1 MRLPLTRATTAF
13 AFILTCVFGLAA
25 TARAQL
31 APPAQSYVAAIGAA
45 PLRAPA
51 TADFAPGA
59 AFTLEGWFFLT
70 GNTPFAWL
78 MGKGLAT
85 SGTDPFLAFGL
96 LLNNDGTRVRFSAST
111 GAPGSGRDVTAPAA
125 FPLRT
130 WTHVAAVMDGTAMRL
145 LVNGTVVAS
154 GTTTGAPPVTPAIA
168 LGVGVAYQANGNTN
182 FPSFPGYARQVR
194 VWNVARTAAQIA
206 AGASVELPAERT
218 GLVAAWPLDESSGA
232 TARDLSGASRALTA
246 PAGAIAAT
254 RLAVLT
260 AGPFFTTT
268 TTTAVR
274 DDSLRSIS
282 DGHVID
288 FDSDGDLDLV
298 VVQVVSPPTVP
309 ETRAR
314 LRAFRNSNGTFVD
327 VTDAV
332 LGNVTMVHPRHA
344 HVADFNRDGRVDLL
358 IVGHGTDTPPFPGEQ
373 TKLLIQ
379 TADGRLADESSTRLP
394 QHGSFTHNVAAGD
407 IDGDGDLDIYMA
419 NVNGGDSGPRFYLN
433 NGSGIFTEATDRLP
447 ADIANRTTGR
457 NYTASL
463 LLDINADGRLDLVLG
478 PGDTGPNEVLM
489 NDGAGRFTRDNR
501 FVLPP
506 KILGNRSTTVTIDT
520 ADFNGDGAP
529 DLLLGTTGGTELL
542 PDGRTIDG
550 YGIPGLQLLLN
561 RGDGTFY
568 DATEGAG
575 FTWSASERWVIWTR
589 IADVDADGRPD
600 LLAMV
605 ASTNYSGQLHRL
617 FLNRGAGRFVDAT
630 EAYTPS
636 QNFNSVFQLGD
647 FDRDG
652 RIDILSANTAGVAV
666 ARQVK
671 TLDRA
676 LFQTTADDDG
686 RLANLSVRTQAGTGD
701 QTLITGFSLSGGTAA
716 KQLLV
721 RAIGPTLS
729 IFGVGGTLVDP
740 LIEIA
745 PLSAPTIAANDNW
758 GGTAALKAAFTAVG
772 AFALTPDTSRDAAL
786 LFSPTPGSY
795 TAKVTGAPSA
805 GSGPAGTGVALVEVY
820 DAGTGNTPRLTN
832 VSARTQ
838 VGTGGDVL
846 IVGFVVSGNVPK
858 KLLLRGVGGT
868 LIAFGV
874 SGALA
879 DPVLEVR
886 PLGSENIVAL
896 NDDWRG
902 TQALK
907 TAFLSVGAFN
917 LSSEFSRDSALAIE
931 LPPGAYT
938 ATVSGKSNTTGV
950 ALVEVYELP

>member
-1 MRLPLTRATTAF
+1 MRSALVRATTALSLTVTLFCAF
-13 AFILTCVFGLAA
+13 ASP
-25 TARAQL
+25 ARAQL
-31 APPAQSYVAAIGAA
+31 TPPAQNHVAAIGSA

-59 AFTLEGWFFLT
+59 TFTLEGWFYLT
-70 GNTPFAWL
+70 GNTPFSWL
-78 MGKGLAT
+78 MGKGLAA
-85 SGTDPFLAFGL
+85 SGVDPFLSFGL
-96 LLNNDGTRVRFSAST
+96 LLNDDGTRVRFSTST
-111 GAPGSGRDVTAPAA
+111 GAAGSGRDVTAPTAL
-125 FPLRT
+125 PLRT

-145 LVNGTVVAS
+145 VINGTVVAT
-154 GTTTGAPPVTPAIA
+154 GTAAGTPLSAPAIA
-168 LGVGVAYQANGNTN
+168 LGVGVAYRDNGNTN

-206 AGASVELPAERT
+206 AGASVSLPADRA
-218 GLVAAWPLDESSGA
+218 GLVAAWPLDETSGA
-232 TARDLSGASRALTA
+232 TARDLSGANRALTA
-246 PAGAIAAT
+246 PTGSIST
-254 RLAVLT
+254 IRLDVLT
-260 AGPFFTTT
+260 AGPFFAFR
-268 TTTAVR
+268 TTAIT
-274 DDSLRSIS
+274 DGSLSALS

-298 VVQVVSPPTVP
+298 GVQVVSPPTVP
-309 ETRAR
+309 ETRTR
-314 LRAFRNSNGTFVD
+314 LRAFRNNNGTFVD
-327 VTDAV
+327 ATDAV

-394 QHGSFTHNVAAGD
+394 QRGSFTHNVAAGD
-407 IDGDGDLDIYMA
+407 IEGDGDLDIYMA

-433 NGSGIFTEATDRLP
+433 NGSGTFTEATDRLP

-457 NYTASL
+457 NYTGSL
-463 LLDINADGRLDLVLG
+463 LVDINADGRLDLVLG

-489 NDGAGRFTRDNR
+489 NDGTGRFTRDNR

-520 ADFNGDGAP
+520 ADFNGDGSP

-568 DATEGAG
+568 DATEASG
-575 FTWSASERWVIWTR
+575 FTWSPNERWVIWTR
-589 IADVDADGRPD
+589 IADFDTDGRPD
-600 LLAMV
+600 ILAMV

-617 FLNRGAGRFVDAT
+617 FLNRGTGRFVDAS
-630 EAYTPS
+630 EAYTSPS
-636 QNFNSVFQLGD
+636 SYNSFYHVGD

-652 RIDILSANTAGVAV
+652 RVDIVSANTVSVTV
-666 ARQVK
+666 ARSVK
-671 TLDRA
+671 TVDRA
-676 LFQTTADDDG
+676 LFQTTPDDPG

-701 QTLITGFSLSGGTAA
+701 QTLITGFALSGGSGT
-716 KQLLV
+716 KNLLV
-721 RAIGPTLS
+721 RAVGPTLTA
-729 IFGVGGTLVDP
+729 FGLNGVLADP
-740 LIEIA
+740 FVEIA
-745 PLSAPTIAANDNW
+745 PLGAANVATNNNW
-758 GGTAALKAAFTAVG
+758 GGTAALKTAFSSVG
-772 AFALTPDTSRDAAL
+772 AFGFPTDTSLDAAL
-786 LFSPTPGSY
+786 VFSPTPGSY
-795 TAKVTGAPSA
+795 TAKVTGANN
-805 GSGPAGTGVALVEVY
+805 GTGVALVEVY

-846 IVGFVVSGNVPK
+846 IVGFVVNGNVSK
-858 KLLLRGVGGT
+858 KLLIRAVGPTLGVFGVGGT
-868 LIAFGV
+868 LV
-874 SGALA
+874 
-879 DPVLEVR
+879 DPVLAVR
-886 PLGSENIVAL
+886 PLGSENIVAT

-902 TQALK
+902 TAALK
-907 TAFLSVGAFN
+907 SAFASVGAFG
-917 LSSEFSRDSALAIE
+917 LSPDTSRDAAIAIE

-938 ATVSGKSNTTGV
+938 ATVSGKNNTIGV